1 MHLQKNSFLVD
12 MIEIEPLELHFSAEL
27 NKQVSHMIKLT
38 NYADDYIAF
47 RVSATSRLPFH
58 MVPNKDVIPPRSS
71 CSVTISLEALKKR
84 LGEQHYKAELSVQ
97 SARVDEV
104 LTSQDITVDIF
115 KEEPDKVVDTV
126 NLTVS
131 YIFPPSHVEGRFK
144 LFSCTHTYR
153 ERDLRYSVPEP
164 ALRMQRGC

>member
-1 MHLQKNSFLVD
+1 

-144 LFSCTHTYR
+144 LFFMHTHIYIYI
-153 ERDLRYSVPEP
+153 DLRYSVPEP